1 MKACLIEAFK
11 SCSISYS
18 YSIMIDPEV
27 RVLENSIMYALSM
40 LTWGEEALE
49 LGKPTTLF
57 ASTQGH
63 GWSHNHGIKNPLR
76 ENHTNGIIPIE
87 ASST

>member
-1 MKACLIEAFK
+1 MKACLIKAYK

-18 YSIMIDPEV
+18 YSIMIDQEV
-27 RVLENSIMYALSM
+27 RILEVSMMYALSM

-49 LGKPTTLF
+49 LAKPTTLF
-57 ASTQGH
+57 GSTQGH
-63 GWSHNHGIKNPLR
+63 GWSHNHGIKSPIR

>member
-1 MKACLIEAFK
+1 MKACLIKAFK
-11 SCSISYS
+11 SCSLSHS
-18 YSIMIDPEV
+18 YSIMIDPEA
-27 RVLENSIMYALSM
+27 RVLEASMMYAPSM
-40 LTWGEEALE
+40 LTWGEEVLE
-49 LGKPTTLF
+49 LANPTTL
-57 ASTQGH
+57 SGLIRGL